1 MIETQKNKTK
11 KYMIEQILLDI
22 NEIPLV
28 YLKTLQSIVHSFK
41 ENIVAIQPQQKPT
54 SVADTTEEAT
64 DFDWDSLLTDIHAN
78 RQKNNLTIQN
88 RLQELTD

>member
-1 MIETQKNKTK
+1 MVEAQKNKTK
-11 KYMIEQILLDI
+11 KHMIEQILLDI

-41 ENIVAIQPQQKPT
+41 ENIVAIQPQQKSAAVT
-54 SVADTTEEAT
+54 DTAEEAT

-78 RQKNNLTIQN
+78 RQKNNATIHN
-88 RLQELTD
+88 RL

>member
-1 MIETQKNKTK
+1 MVEAKKNKTK

-28 YLKTLQSIVHSFK
+28 YLRTLQGIVHSFK
-41 ENIVAIQPQQKPT
+41 ENIVAIHPQQNPT
-54 SVADTTEEAT
+54 AVTETSEETSEETT

-78 RQKNNLTIQN
+78 RQKNNLTIHN
-88 RLQELTD
+88 RL